1 MKLSC
6 DSQVILHIAKNIV
19 FHEHTKHI
27 ELECPFV
34 REKLEDGVLEF
45 SYVKAQHKP
54 ADIFIKVFGKQF
66 NDLKGRYFLM
76 PNELVVGP
84 NIA

>member
-45 SYVKAQHKP
+45 SYVKAQHKQQ
-54 ADIFIKVFGKQF
+54 IFLSKCSEG
-66 NDLKGRYFLM
+66 NLTT
-76 PNELVVGP
+76 
-84 NIA
+84 